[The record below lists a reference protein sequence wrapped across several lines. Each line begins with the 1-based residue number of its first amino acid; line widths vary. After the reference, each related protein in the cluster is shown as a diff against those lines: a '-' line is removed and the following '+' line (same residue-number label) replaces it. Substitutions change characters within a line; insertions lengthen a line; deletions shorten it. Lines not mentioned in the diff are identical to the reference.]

1 MRGAWIV
8 GLVAALGASG
18 CEKLARNM
26 YDGAKLRPDAQAP
39 AKPGTGTS
47 TWIPP
52 EGTVEHSRGVI
63 AMASGGRL
71 GGDAMAQRLEA
82 ERAQALPATIPAAML
97 ARGRE
102 RFDIFC
108 APCHSVRGDG
118 DGFIARRGFPHPPSY
133 GDARLRAAPD
143 RHFYDV
149 ITQGYGVMYAYGDRV
164 APADRWA
171 IVAWI
176 RELQRRAPQRV
187 AGGPS

>member
-1 MRGAWIV
+1 MRAV
-8 GLVAALGASG
+8 LLLAFAASLGTTG

-26 YDGAKLRPDAQAP
+26 YDGAKLRPDAQQP
-39 AKPGTGTS
+39 AKPHAGTS
-47 TWIPP
+47 TWTTPA
-52 EGTVEHSRGVI
+52 GTVEHSRGVL
-63 AMASGGRL
+63 AMTSGGER
-71 GGDAMAQRLEA
+71 GSDAQAQRLAA
-82 ERAQALPATIPAAML
+82 ESAQGLPAATPAML

-102 RFDIFC
+102 RFDIYC

-133 GDARLRAAPD
+133 GEARLRAAPD

-164 APADRWA
+164 SPEDRWA

-176 RELQRRAPQRV
+176 RELQRRAPEKV
-187 AGGPS
+187 AGGPA